1 MKRRSRYRRILL
13 WTALGLAG
21 LALVSAVPSAVATA
35 GRVEHNFAENDGL
48 RLHYVA
54 RGEGPLL
61 VLIHGIPE
69 FWYSWKAQIGPL
81 SENYRVV
88 AVDQRG
94 FNRSDAPVN
103 QEGYR
108 AEHLVED
115 VAAVIRA
122 EGHEQ
127 ATIIG
132 HDSGAFV
139 AWYFAATH
147 PDMTERLV
155 ALSVPHPNAFVEEL
169 ANNPAQHVA
178 GGYARQMQQ
187 PGATAAFRVGPI
199 GVLRDPLGWPLHLA
213 ADLRTDHDAI
223 VAFYQANYPR
233 EPYAVDPTLGEIDVP
248 TLVIHGEADQ
258 FLLASGHA
266 RNEKWLGQL
275 PETLMFDAG
284 HFVHQEAAEA
294 VNAALLEWLSE
305 TEQAQIGTK

>member
-1 MKRRSRYRRILL
+1 MKRKSKHRRVLL

-21 LALVSAVPSAVATA
+21 LVLASALPSATGIA

-54 RGEGPLL
+54 RGEGPLV

-69 FWYSWKAQIGPL
+69 FWYSWQAQIGPL
-81 SENYRVV
+81 SESHRVV

-94 FNRSDAPVN
+94 FNRSDAAPN
-103 QEGYR
+103 QEGY
-108 AEHLVED
+108 AVEHLVED
-115 VAAVIRA
+115 IAAVIRQ
-122 EGHEQ
+122 EGYGQ

-139 AWYFAATH
+139 AWHFAARH

-155 ALSVPHPNAFVEEL
+155 ALSVPHPNAFIEEL
-169 ANNPAQHVA
+169 ANNPAQHLA
-178 GGYARQMQQ
+178 GDYARQMQQ
-187 PGATAAFRVGPI
+187 PGATAAFRVGPV

-223 VAFYQANYPR
+223 VAFYQINYPR
-233 EPYAVDPTLGEIDVP
+233 EPYTVDPTLPEIDAP
-248 TLVIHGEADQ
+248 TLVIHGESDQ

-266 RNEKWLGQL
+266 RNEKWLGQP

-284 HFVHQEAAEA
+284 HFVHQEAADA
-294 VNAALLEWLSE
+294 VNAALLAWLAE
-305 TEQAQIGTK
+305 TEQTRIGME